1 MNTFMQCYEQYSKHG
16 RKIINNKMRFKYNRI
31 KSNFYNDFGNI
42 IQTQTF
48 AKSIK
53 IICDFQNHYQPYR
66 TLDYLFPYF
75 LS

>member
-1 MNTFMQCYEQYSKHG
+1 
-16 RKIINNKMRFKYNRI
+16 MRFKYNRI
-31 KSNFYNDFGNI
+31 KSNFYNINDFGNI

-48 AKSIK
+48 AKSIE